1 MEYFKIQIGG
11 NQFSQA
17 YLIYIIE
24 VRHPN
29 YQTHYY
35 VGQTGDRYHRT
46 ARPAFRRLSGHLSDQ
61 GSSTENQ
68 LYKAIMVKI
77 LRLDIPSK
85 GRFEAELKSKVTH
98 FLQESTIEMH
108 AFPLKKFHEDCT
120 PEYHKKNREFIEE
133 VENEVIQRIISEF
146 GESKILNKR
155 SFNTKES
162 PKHIDVVDEIFS
174 TIELIK
180 F

>member
-1 MEYFKIQIGG
+1 MEYFKIQIEG
-11 NQFSQA
+11 NQFLQA

-29 YQTHYY
+29 YETHYY

-46 ARPAFRRLSGHLSDQ
+46 ARPAFKRLSGHLSDQ

-77 LRLDIPSK
+77 LGLDIPLK
-85 GRFEAELKSKVTH
+85 GKFDVDLKLRVTH
-98 FLQESTIEMH
+98 FLQEATIEMH

-120 PEYHKKNREFIEE
+120 LEYLKKNREFIED

-146 GESKILNKR
+146 GESKILNKK
-155 SFNTKES
+155 SYNTKEAH
-162 PKHIDVVDEIFS
+162 KHKIVVDEILS
-174 TIELIK
+174 TTGLI
-180 F
+180 